1 MSGGRGGR
9 RGQNSSVSDTSQ
21 DEINALIREQIH
33 GDFLDQIKIL
43 LRKEV
48 RSSIQDEIK
57 DSIRAEMQAVIKAEV
72 SGRLERL
79 ETSLQQM
86 AELSQDVAA
95 VKQSIDFTSQ
105 KLDDLRQT
113 VLPGLA
119 SHIEQV
125 ATSLALQ
132 TLDLDM
138 HRRKWSITIHGLK
151 GKAKE
156 EEAETRQACVDLA
169 TSHLLIPDASTS
181 DFAACH
187 RLAQK
192 DNAGVIIRFRDLVQ
206 RNLWLSNA
214 KNLRTL
220 KDPVSISP
228 DLPPVLRPLK
238 TELLHKRKAQPATT
252 KKGARIKYL
261 KQWPYVELTVPDS
274 PTIRPST
281 SKESIVESVLGF
293 KPYFLPAL

>member
-1 MSGGRGGR
+1 M
-9 RGQNSSVSDTSQ
+9 
-21 DEINALIREQIH
+21 EM
-33 GDFLDQIKIL
+33 
-43 LRKEV
+43 
-48 RSSIQDEIK
+48 RSSFSEEVK
-57 DSIRAEMQAVIKAEV
+57 GSIRAEMQAVIKEEV

-95 VKQSIDFTSQ
+95 VKQSIEFTSQ
-105 KLDDLRQT
+105 KLEDLHQS
-113 VLPGLA
+113 VLLALA

-156 EEAETRQACVDLA
+156 DEAETRQACVNLP
-169 TSHLLIPDASTS
+169 TSHLCIPDASTS

-192 DNAGVIIRFRDLVQ
+192 DNAGVIIRFRDLAQ
-206 RNLWLSNA
+206 RNLWPSNA
-214 KNLRTL
+214 KNLRTM

-228 DLPPVLRPLK
+228 DAPPVLRPLK
-238 TELLHKRKAQPATT
+238 SELLQKRKALPATT
-252 KKGARIKYL
+252 KKGARVKYL

-274 PTIRPST
+274 PTIRPNT
-281 SKESIVESVLGF
+281 SKESIVESVIGF
-293 KPYFLPAL
+293 KPYFLPTLWMIKQLHSLSIIILQRS

>member
-33 GDFLDQIKIL
+33 GDFLEEIKTL

-57 DSIRAEMQAVIKAEV
+57 DSIRAKMQAVIKAEV

-79 ETSLQQM
+79 ETSLQQL
-86 AELSQDVAA
+86 AELSQDVVA
-95 VKQSIDFTSQ
+95 VKWSIDFTS
-105 KLDDLRQT
+105 KNLDDLHQT
-113 VLPGLA
+113 VLPALA

-156 EEAETRQACVDLA
+156 EEADAPGMCEPGDI
-169 TSHLLIPDASTS
+169 TSPHSRCQHEWFRRLPSFGPEGQCRGHYPFPRPCPTQP
-181 DFAACH
+181 
-187 RLAQK
+187 LAQ
-192 DNAGVIIRFRDLVQ
+192 Q
-206 RNLWLSNA
+206 RE
-214 KNLRTL
+214 KPQTTQ
-220 KDPVSISP
+220 
-228 DLPPVLRPLK
+228 RPYQ
-238 TELLHKRKAQPATT
+238 H
-252 KKGARIKYL
+252 
-261 KQWPYVELTVPDS
+261 
-274 PTIRPST
+274 
-281 SKESIVESVLGF
+281 
-293 KPYFLPAL
+293 